1 FPAESLCAPSALTT
15 ARTGPF
21 SSITAVEAAS
31 FEDVYVVVQVP
42 QDVAPGAG
50 PVIASPVL
58 VPLATTVT
66 PPTTTLSKPLKFALR
81 MVNCAA
87 PVSTVM
93 VPAVVLSVARFA
105 PPTFPVPALVNVM
118 PVFAAPAATVACVS
132 TSTHLQ
138 DWSSHS
144 TRQRNCPMVAPVR
157 PRDETPE
164 QLAGFALAQGMV
176 PLANGTPAV
185 TGSLVRATPVMP
197 GYFISCMVKGTLS
210 WAADR
215 EEKRTA

>member
-42 QDVAPGAG
+42 QDVPPGAG

-58 VPLATTVT
+58 VPLVT
-66 PPTTTLSKPLKFALR
+66 SDASDNHFIQAIKIRFSDGELRRAGIHCDGARSRVICGQIRTANVSSACIGQRDACICCARSHCCLRIHQYPFAGL
-81 MVNCAA
+81 
-87 PVSTVM
+87 
-93 VPAVVLSVARFA
+93 
-105 PPTFPVPALVNVM
+105 
-118 PVFAAPAATVACVS
+118 
-132 TSTHLQ
+132 
-138 DWSSHS
+138 
-144 TRQRNCPMVAPVR
+144 
-157 PRDETPE
+157 
-164 QLAGFALAQGMV
+164 ALAQGMV